1 MRLSGLIVFVFCLPL
16 LASAQGGQGNAIGD
30 ATLDRY
36 IDLYLSTDKSKAVST
51 EELKTFIQKLE
62 FKKNSFKK
70 ENEFLQYTF
79 NQTHRRFLKHYK
91 QYCTFTELVDNGT
104 YNCLT
109 ATALYALLLNHFQID
124 YTIVETNYHIFL
136 LAKTQQGT
144 VLLETTDPL
153 NGFID
158 NPKLIE
164 KRISTYKRNEL
175 MQSTNNKVLY
185 AYNFNLY
192 NVVDLDQMLGL
203 MYYNLAIDAYNHQE
217 IQAAIGYLDQ
227 AILRYQS
234 PRIDEFST
242 IILLTLQES
251 KLDASVK
258 KSYVQKVKA
267 IQTRKL
273 SGLAGTGY

>member
-1 MRLSGLIVFVFCLPL
+1 MRLNALILFIFCLPL
-16 LASAQGGQGNAIGD
+16 VVSAQGSEKSIDHAFTQYIE
-30 ATLDRY
+30 RY
-36 IDLYLSTDKSKAVST
+36 LATDKSKSVST
-51 EELKTFIQKLE
+51 ESLEKFVQKLE

-70 ENEFLQYTF
+70 ESEFLQYAF
-79 NQTHRRFLKHYK
+79 NQTHRKFLKHYK

-109 ATALYALLLNHFQID
+109 ATALYALLLDHFKVD
-124 YTIVETNYHIFL
+124 YKIVETNYHIFL
-136 LAKTQQGT
+136 LAKTDQGT

-153 NGFID
+153 NGFIS
-158 NPKLIE
+158 NPNEVE
-164 KRISTYKRNEL
+164 KRITSYKQNEL
-175 MQSTNNKVLY
+175 LMQTSNDKVLY
-185 AYNFNLY
+185 TYNFNLF

-217 IQAAIGYLDQ
+217 IQSAITYLDQ

-251 KLDASVK
+251 KMEASIK
-258 KSYVQKVKA
+258 KSCVQKVKA
-267 IQTRKL
+267 IQTSKL
-273 SGLAGTGY
+273 SGLASGY

>member
-1 MRLSGLIVFVFCLPL
+1 MRLNVLMVFVFCLPL
-16 LASAQGGQGNAIGD
+16 LASAQGGKEYVAGD
-30 ATLDRY
+30 GTLNRY
-36 IDLYLSTDKSKAVST
+36 VDLYLSTDKSKTVST
-51 EELKTFIQKLE
+51 EDLKSFVQKLE
-62 FKKNSFKK
+62 SKKHTFKK
-70 ENEFLQYTF
+70 ESEFLQYTF
-79 NQTHRRFLKHYK
+79 SQTHRKFLKHYK

-136 LAKTQQGT
+136 LAKTEHGT
-144 VLLETTDPL
+144 ILLETTDPL

-158 NPKLIE
+158 KPNQIE
-164 KRISTYKRNEL
+164 KRISTYKQNEL
-175 MQSTNNKVLY
+175 MQSTNEKVLY

-192 NVVDLDQMLGL
+192 NAVDLDQMLGL

-217 IQAAIGYLDQ
+217 IQSAIAYLDQ

-267 IQTRKL
+267 IQTKKL

>member
-1 MRLSGLIVFVFCLPL
+1 MRLIALILFIFCLPL
-16 LASAQGGQGNAIGD
+16 VVSAQGGTPDLGD
-30 ATLDRY
+30 RTFAHY
-36 IDLYLSTDKSKAVST
+36 VELYVSTDLSKSVST
-51 EELKTFIQKLE
+51 QAIKNFVQKLE
-62 FKKNSFKK
+62 SKKHSFKK
-70 ENEFLQYTF
+70 ESEFLQYTF
-79 NQTHRRFLKHYK
+79 NQTHRKFLKHYK

-109 ATALYALLLNHFQID
+109 ATALYALLLDHFKIN
-124 YTIVETNYHIFL
+124 YKIVETNYHIFL
-136 LAKTQQGT
+136 LAKTEQGT
-144 VLLETTDPL
+144 ILLETTDPL
-153 NGFID
+153 NGFIS
-158 NPKLIE
+158 NPTQVE
-164 KRISTYKRNEL
+164 KRIASYKQNEL
-175 MQSTNNKVLY
+175 LEASNDKVLY

-217 IQAAIGYLDQ
+217 IQLAIAHLDQ

-251 KLDASVK
+251 EMEASVK
-258 KSYVQKVKA
+258 KSFVQKVKA

-273 SGLAGTGY
+273 SGLATGY